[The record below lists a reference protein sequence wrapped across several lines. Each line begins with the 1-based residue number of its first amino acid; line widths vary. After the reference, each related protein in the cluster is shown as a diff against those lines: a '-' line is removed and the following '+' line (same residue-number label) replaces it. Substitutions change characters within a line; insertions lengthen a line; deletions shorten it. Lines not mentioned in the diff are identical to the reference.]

1 MQRGSI
7 PFRAVG
13 PTDANW
19 IGPRLTMRTNADDVQ
34 PRAGASLLLFVRA
47 ADDLARACR
56 EAGELL
62 AFRHRRSGLPANR
75 RVYGAWIHEH
85 TITDIPQRLDLP
97 RSAGETVMFAIR
109 ETSALWGIW
118 AVAWIEPVCLETGT
132 AVDLAHDMVLDALLG
147 SARCDIG
154 RTGRYSPA
162 FARDTPVK
170 QVHAQT
176 KRLNVHYPLRIER
189 PIYIDPVTGGL
200 SLENE

>member
-1 MQRGSI
+1 MLMTYSRGQGRACSFSSARQMTLPAPAGRRGSCS
-7 PFRAVG
+7 RSVTA
-13 PTDANW
+13 
-19 IGPRLTMRTNADDVQ
+19 
-34 PRAGASLLLFVRA
+34 
-47 ADDLARACR
+47 
-56 EAGELL
+56 EAGCPPTGGFTVPGYTSTRSPISRRGLICRDLL
-62 AFRHRRSGLPANR
+62 ERRL
-75 RVYGAWIHEH
+75 
-85 TITDIPQRLDLP
+85 
-97 RSAGETVMFAIR
+97 FAIR

-176 KRLNVHYPLRIER
+176 KRLNVRYPLRIER